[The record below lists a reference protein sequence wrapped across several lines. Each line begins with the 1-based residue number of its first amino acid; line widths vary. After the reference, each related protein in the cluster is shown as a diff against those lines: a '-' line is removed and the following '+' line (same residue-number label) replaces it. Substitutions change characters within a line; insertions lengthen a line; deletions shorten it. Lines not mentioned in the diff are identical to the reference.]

1 MAAQLGRALLVQMD
15 NADNDTFVT
24 IAGGRTHTL
33 TINET
38 EVDVTSKDD
47 AGIRQ
52 LLSGNILRTVSISGS
67 GVFTDAAGLNIFRDA
82 ALAGT
87 HKEFKVVIPGTSAAG
102 GAYQGFF
109 RITSF
114 EESGEHVGEVQYSF
128 TLASAGAV
136 TWTDAT

>member
-1 MAAQLGRALLVQMD
+1 MD
-15 NADNDTFVT
+15 IATVDTT
-24 IAGGRTHTL
+24 IAGLRDTSL

-52 LLSGNILRTVSISGS
+52 LLDGNILRSVSVSGT
-67 GVFTDAAGLNIFRDA
+67 GVLKDDAVMATLRTA

-87 HKEFKVVIPGTSAAG
+87 HIDLTVVIPGDSTAG
-102 GAYQGFF
+102 GSYTGFF

-114 EESGEHVGEVQYSF
+114 EESGTHDGEQQYSLS
-128 TLASAGAV
+128 LASAGAV
-136 TWTDAT
+136 TFTAA

>member
-1 MAAQLGRALLVQMD
+1 MD

-24 IAGGRTHTL
+24 VAGGRTHS
-33 TINET
+33 ISVNET
-38 EVDVTSKDD
+38 ELDVTSKDD
-47 AGIRQ
+47 SGIRQ
-52 LLSGNILRTVSISGS
+52 LLDGNILRTVQISGS
-67 GVFTDAAGLNIFRDA
+67 GVFTDAAGLNIFRDS

-87 HKEFKVVIPGTSAAG
+87 HKEFKIIIPGTSSAG

-114 EESGEHVGEVQYSF
+114 EESGEYTGEVQYSF

-136 TWTDAT
+136 TWTDAV

>member
-1 MAAQLGRALLVQMD
+1 MAFSGRLMLIKMD
-15 NADNDTFVT
+15 IATVDTT
-24 IAGGRTHTL
+24 IAGLRDTSL

-52 LLSGNILRTVSISGS
+52 LLEGNILRSVSVSGS
-67 GVFTDAAGLNIFRDA
+67 GVFKDAAVLASVRTA

-87 HKEFKVVIPGTSAAG
+87 SLDLTVVIPGDSTSG
-102 GAYQGFF
+102 GSYTGLF

-114 EESGEHVGEVQYSF
+114 EESGTHDGEQQYSL
-128 TLASAGAV
+128 TLASVSAV
-136 TWTDAT
+136 TFTAA